1 MINNCPYPYWDKLD
15 QICWSEYLIKRLEH
29 NKLDRSDV
37 MFINVSYDKQVV
49 DYTYSGGNLTGKID
63 ITNRETLLKFLQVAE
78 RINNYKYIF
87 LDIRF
92 EKGINTP
99 VDSALFDQISR
110 MRDISFS
117 RHSDIINKDAKS
129 RDKSA
134 INDYYSTIL
143 SSFARYE
150 FLQNGE
156 ESIPLRLYSA
166 TVSGHPTIK
175 KHGLFYTCNGH
186 LCYNSPFMSI
196 PEDFNEG
203 HDIDGNQNYY
213 DLGPL
218 LLDENFFSD
227 EDWKIETN
235 NKILIVGD
243 FINDLHDTYRGLQP
257 GSFLVYLAYKE
268 LVNNAHIVSWTYI
281 FCMFIVY
288 FMIAYAI
295 LSNKNWMDLP
305 CVKKITKNKLTHF
318 ILGFIGY
325 SLVLTIIGIISFTI
339 FNIVSNVIL
348 PSFVFSI
355 LTIYKS
361 FKQISK

>member
-1 MINNCPYPYWDKLD
+1 
-15 QICWSEYLIKRLEH
+15 
-29 NKLDRSDV
+29 
-37 MFINVSYDKQVV
+37 
-49 DYTYSGGNLTGKID
+49 
-63 ITNRETLLKFLQVAE
+63 
-78 RINNYKYIF
+78 
-87 LDIRF
+87 
-92 EKGINTP
+92 
-99 VDSALFDQISR
+99 
-110 MRDISFS
+110 
-117 RHSDIINKDAKS
+117 
-129 RDKSA
+129 
-134 INDYYSTIL
+134 
-143 SSFARYE
+143 
-150 FLQNGE
+150 
-156 ESIPLRLYSA
+156 
-166 TVSGHPTIK
+166 
-175 KHGLFYTCNGH
+175 
-186 LCYNSPFMSI
+186 MSI

-288 FMIAYAI
+288 FMIAYTI
-295 LSNKNWMDLP
+295 LSNKSWMDLP